1 MSTLALDPLH
11 FIYVLLSKKNNKD
24 QCRFVGV
31 PWVGNATELPTEL
44 GEYIYLIFTQ
54 AANLVLWK
62 MAIFPKDMLLLKWL
76 FSLDLNHF
84 HGGIKSEMSADNDNK
99 SANIAFLVQNFA

>member
-1 MSTLALDPLH
+1 MKTCRCS
-11 FIYVLLSKKNNKD
+11 LSRK
-24 QCRFVGV
+24 RH
-31 PWVGNATELPTEL
+31 WAPTEL